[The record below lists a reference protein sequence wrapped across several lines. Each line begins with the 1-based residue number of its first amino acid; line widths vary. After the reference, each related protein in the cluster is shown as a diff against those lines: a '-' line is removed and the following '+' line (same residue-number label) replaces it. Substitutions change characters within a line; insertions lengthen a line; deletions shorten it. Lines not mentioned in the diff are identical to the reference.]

1 MARPTPLALLAA
13 LVLSLS
19 PSVAPA
25 AGDAPA
31 PGRPAVLPR
40 SSLAAVLA
48 QRGTLDL
55 TPDQVK
61 ELERLEAR
69 LARDQDALREA
80 ASRSSEASS
89 GRDAPR
95 PPQGG
100 GAPQG
105 AGPGMAGGKTR
116 PAPSV
121 KPRGPDPAEV
131 LRTQLDTLD
140 TEAMLAALELL
151 PESKREKAVEI
162 ASRYREQLFEQR
174 EREQGR

>member
-1 MARPTPLALLAA
+1 MARATPFALLLA
-13 LVLSLS
+13 LVLPLW
-19 PSVAPA
+19 PSVAHA
-25 AGDAPA
+25 AGEPPA
-31 PGRPAVLPR
+31 PGRPPVLPR

-48 QRGTLDL
+48 QRGALDL
-55 TPDQVK
+55 TPEQVK

-69 LARDQDALREA
+69 LAREQDALRDA
-80 ASRSSEASS
+80 AARSAEGSP
-89 GRDAPR
+89 GREAPR
-95 PPQGG
+95 PPQSA

-105 AGPGMAGGKTR
+105 PGMGGGKSR
-116 PAPSV
+116 PPPTV

-140 TEAMLAALELL
+140 TETMLSALELL
-151 PESKREKAVEI
+151 PEAKREKAIEI